1 MVPVVAEVIDILDAV
16 CEREAKVPQNG
27 LLIENLMIVLG
38 IGSLR
43 RNARLQ

>member
-16 CEREAKVPQNG
+16 SDREAKIPQNG
-27 LLIENLMIVLG
+27 RLIENLMIVLG

-43 RNARLQ
+43 NARLQ